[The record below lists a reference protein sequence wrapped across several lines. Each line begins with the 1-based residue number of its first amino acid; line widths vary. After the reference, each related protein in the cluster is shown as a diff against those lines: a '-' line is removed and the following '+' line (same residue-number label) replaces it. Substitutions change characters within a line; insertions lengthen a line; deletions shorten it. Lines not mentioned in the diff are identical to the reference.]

1 MLAITTAFS
10 EPNMRL
16 FVCWRFLLNTGSSLK
31 FFLNN
36 SHQKFN
42 SWWVLNFIN
51 KNERL
56 EVQLHNDIKT
66 DKYRRSS
73 WDQWCLPTMQKTL
86 QEVALFNYKQR
97 GTLPRHDTKAQLIP
111 WPGQHIGI
119 AGTSS
124 IHLFSNNTLIPCMTV
139 PSESTTSL
147 HQLSYTWQ
155 PIWSYSMFCK
165 QFFKKSLSN

>member
-1 MLAITTAFS
+1 
-10 EPNMRL
+10 
-16 FVCWRFLLNTGSSLK
+16 
-31 FFLNN
+31 
-36 SHQKFN
+36 
-42 SWWVLNFIN
+42 
-51 KNERL
+51 
-56 EVQLHNDIKT
+56 
-66 DKYRRSS
+66 
-73 WDQWCLPTMQKTL
+73 MQKTL

-97 GTLPRHDTKAQLIP
+97 GTLPRHDAKAQLMP
-111 WPGQHIGI
+111 WPGQHISI

-165 QFFKKSLSN
+165 QFFKKEITFKFIWNNSHKNGNRLQFYKRNPFKMNRIKKKRFTKKLKTPLILKDKSL